1 MKNPLI
7 TLWDASGKPSE
18 YPGITYTWEGYSEE
32 NGARSLYR
40 YIDTHAERLR
50 GKYLSWIHELG
61 QSQVKQKP
69 LIDHLVIQDD
79 LSYWWLTSLVEK
91 SQWKSPRI
99 KDAIRLFA
107 LEEIIIHNKP
117 EKLRLV
123 TANPSLHK
131 ALRDLC
137 QNLNIA
143 YEWKRSSII
152 SKPALSLQAV
162 YQALPMF
169 LRGFI
174 SLRHLWSRWHLKKHA
189 KPRWFGGEKVFFF
202 CSYFIHLCKESYE
215 RGEFYSYQWADLPKL
230 LQREGYNTN
239 WLQHYMDSSDVSSA
253 RDALNSATSFNQSRE
268 QHGLHTFVYSYI
280 TWGVVRRVLRN
291 WLKLTFISFRLRG
304 IQEAFRPRGS
314 HFSLWPLMKDD
325 WLTSLRGPVAIS
337 NLLWIE
343 LFDAALGDLP
353 HQQTGLYLCENQGW
367 ERAFI
372 HAWRK
377 FGHGRLIAVTHTTI
391 RFWDLRYFIDLR
403 TLKSS
408 DDHKIPKP
416 DLTALNGKQA
426 VDYYLS
432 SDFPEEETVECEAL
446 RFGHLTNLSTTI
458 KKAKRKDEVI
468 QVLVLGD
475 FFHSTTDK
483 MLRLLGRATRHISAP
498 ISYTLKPHPGFQ
510 VKAEDYPF
518 LDLKIVTSSLSQIL
532 NEFDIVYSANVT
544 TASIDAYYAGLP
556 VIVILDAEDLNFC
569 PLRGVPGV
577 RFASEPR
584 ELAMALQEEHHD
596 LDVDTDPEEFFFLD
610 PKLSRWRQLLLPKT
624 VIEN

>member
-1 MKNPLI
+1 
-7 TLWDASGKPSE
+7 
-18 YPGITYTWEGYSEE
+18 
-32 NGARSLYR
+32 
-40 YIDTHAERLR
+40 
-50 GKYLSWIHELG
+50 
-61 QSQVKQKP
+61 
-69 LIDHLVIQDD
+69 
-79 LSYWWLTSLVEK
+79 
-91 SQWKSPRI
+91 
-99 KDAIRLFA
+99 
-107 LEEIIIHNKP
+107 
-117 EKLRLV
+117 
-123 TANPSLHK
+123 
-131 ALRDLC
+131 
-137 QNLNIA
+137 
-143 YEWKRSSII
+143 
-152 SKPALSLQAV
+152 
-162 YQALPMF
+162 
-169 LRGFI
+169 
-174 SLRHLWSRWHLKKHA
+174 
-189 KPRWFGGEKVFFF
+189 FGGEKVFFF

-426 VDYYLS
+426 
-432 SDFPEEETVECEAL
+432 
-446 RFGHLTNLSTTI
+446 
-458 KKAKRKDEVI
+458 
-468 QVLVLGD
+468 
-475 FFHSTTDK
+475 
-483 MLRLLGRATRHISAP
+483 
-498 ISYTLKPHPGFQ
+498 
-510 VKAEDYPF
+510 
-518 LDLKIVTSSLSQIL
+518 
-532 NEFDIVYSANVT
+532 
-544 TASIDAYYAGLP
+544 
-556 VIVILDAEDLNFC
+556 
-569 PLRGVPGV
+569 
-577 RFASEPR
+577 
-584 ELAMALQEEHHD
+584 
-596 LDVDTDPEEFFFLD
+596 
-610 PKLSRWRQLLLPKT
+610 
-624 VIEN
+624 